1 MIYVTLIVIQVFLAF
16 MDVVFHDVVEIVHSP
31 SLDTC
36 SRCRYHCGI
45 DIFLKDAH
53 NCMAAYSVHNWRCL
67 HVPFLWPI
75 FHMEVLETC
84 DLKTSIRDVIMEVVD
99 DGILFLFY
107 SFLLFWLQVSHHI
120 VKAFT

>member
-1 MIYVTLIVIQVFLAF
+1 MLLTFMYVIFNNMVKIVHTSSLNACSRSLNHRWIYVLFK
-16 MDVVFHDVVEIVHSP
+16 
-31 SLDTC
+31 DT
-36 SRCRYHCGI
+36 
-45 DIFLKDAH
+45 H